1 MKIGFPR
8 TGVDDYA
15 ERNGLRIARRFRT
28 ALAMLSVMQMA
39 LGQAFAQEAKATE
52 DWRETYAYT
61 LGTQAF
67 IFGFPWIFLP
77 QIRWQWVTQPKDPKW
92 TPYAPLN
99 QFWNCAQLATAA
111 YRDGGSPNNDTLYSM
126 AWLDLAKEPLILSV
140 PDEGDRYYTMEMAS
154 LDSDNFAYVGT
165 RTTGNRAGL
174 YAIVGPNWK
183 GALPE
188 GVKALPASRTPYA
201 VIFGRTLVY
210 GPEDI
215 ANVNKLQAQYVLT
228 PLSKFGKT
236 GAAPSA
242 ADRNVWQ
249 PYDAKTEPLAVW
261 KTMNRAMTENPPNEA
276 HSLMVKNFATIG
288 IGPGQDV
295 EKMDAATKRGLERA
309 SVDGMKLLRG
319 AIATGLGKKVNGW
332 TYPPPVMG
340 RAGLRDD
347 FLLRASL
354 QCLGGIIANDPEEAI
369 YMNTFVDVDGKA
381 LSGANQYT
389 MHFPPGELPKV
400 KAFWSVTMYGL
411 DNNLTP
417 NPINRYKL
425 GSYPKG
431 EMKLDRDG
439 GLTLYIQNESPG
451 KDKETNWLPCP
462 KDTFYL
468 VLRTYMPEPELV
480 KQEWTPAAVTK
491 SNSQ

>member
-1 MKIGFPR
+1 MKAIF
-8 TGVDDYA
+8 
-15 ERNGLRIARRFRT
+15 ARRLWT
-28 ALAMLSVMQMA
+28 VLTMLALMPNSV
-39 LGQAFAQEAKATE
+39 GSTFAQQSTASTPE

-99 QFWNCAQLATAA
+99 QFWNGAQLATAA

-126 AWLDLAKEPLILSV
+126 AWLDLTKEPLILSV

-154 LDSDNFAYVGT
+154 LDSDNFSYIGT
-165 RTTGNRAGL
+165 RTTGNRAGH

-183 GALPE
+183 GTLPE
-188 GVKALPASRTPYA
+188 GVKALPASRTPFA

-228 PLSKFGKT
+228 PLSKFGKSD
-236 GAAPSA
+236 AVPEPPS
-242 ADRNVWQ
+242 REVWQ
-249 PYDAKTEPLAVW
+249 PFDPKADPLAAW
-261 KTMNRAMTENPPNEA
+261 KTMNRAMTQNPPNEN
-276 HSLMVKNFATIG
+276 HSAIVKSFASIG
-288 IGPGQDV
+288 VGPGQDV
-295 EKMDAATKRGLERA
+295 EIMDEATKRGLQRA
-309 SVDGMKLLRG
+309 AADGMKILRG

-332 TYPPPVMG
+332 TYPPPSMG
-340 RAGLRDD
+340 RAGLQDD

-354 QCLGGIIANDPEEAI
+354 QCLGGIIANDPAEAI
-369 YMNTFVDVDGKA
+369 YMNTFSDVDGQS

-389 MHFPPGELPKV
+389 MHFPSGELPKV

-411 DNNLTP
+411 DNNFVG
-417 NPINRYKL
+417 NSINRYKL
-425 GSYPKG
+425 GSYPKD
-431 EMKLDRDG
+431 EMKLDADG
-439 GLTLYIQNESPG
+439 GLTLYIQNSSPG
-451 KDKETNWLPCP
+451 KEKETNWLPSP
-462 KDTFYL
+462 QRR
-468 VLRTYMPEPELV
+468 VLSSPPYIHAGARTRQTRLD
-480 KQEWTPAAVTK
+480 AACGDK
-491 SNSQ
+491 GKFAINLYKRSSQL